1 MSKRKNL
8 SEEFKVED
16 TIQPVA
22 DPVMAQALKDE
33 AEKKDKLEKETKEAE
48 KIIDEINN
56 PDEKKFKIKGLS
68 EKLHLDEGFELDEE
82 ERFDLIHEL
91 YKAIE
96 AVCREW
102 AKNSPANYED
112 FEVAIDQA
120 AMRVTEALPDLW
132 ESYSKTNKGRIL
144 ENYNKQLKA
153 LGAQID
159 RAVEKKTLMEAHDK
173 LVAAFNNFKTIYKRR

>member
-8 SEEFKVED
+8 SEEFKIDD

-33 AEKKDKLEKETKEAE
+33 AEKEDKLEKETKEAE

-68 EKLHLDEGFELDEE
+68 EKLHLDEELDDNEMY
-82 ERFDLIHEL
+82 DLTHEL

-102 AKNSPANYED
+102 AKNSPADYED
-112 FEVAIDQA
+112 FELAIDEA
-120 AMRVTEALPDLW
+120 SMRVVESLPDLW
-132 ESYSKTNKGRIL
+132 ESYSNSSKGRIF
-144 ENYNKQLKA
+144 ENYGRQLSSLKT
-153 LGAQID
+153 QID

>member
-33 AEKKDKLEKETKEAE
+33 AEKEDKLEKETKEAE

-68 EKLHLDEGFELDEE
+68 EKLHLDEELDDNEMY
-82 ERFDLIHEL
+82 DLTHEL

-96 AVCREW
+96 AICRKW
-102 AKNSPANYED
+102 VKNSPANYED
-112 FEVAIDQA
+112 FEIAIDEA
-120 AMRVTEALPDLW
+120 ATKVVDSLPDLW
-132 ESYSKTNKGRIL
+132 ESYSNTSKGKIL

>member
-8 SEEFKVED
+8 SEEFKIDD

-33 AEKKDKLEKETKEAE
+33 AEKEDKLEKETKEAE

-68 EKLHLDEGFELDEE
+68 EKLHLDEELDEG
-82 ERFDLIHEL
+82 ERFDLVHEL

-112 FEVAIDQA
+112 FELAIDEA
-120 AMRVTEALPDLW
+120 ATKVVDSLPDLW
-132 ESYSKTNKGRIL
+132 ESYSNTNKGRIF
-144 ENYNKQLKA
+144 ENYNKQLIA
-153 LGAQID
+153 LENQIN
-159 RAVEKKTLMEAHDK
+159 RAVEKKTLMEAHEK
-173 LVAAFNNFKTIYKRR
+173 LVAAFRNFKVISRRR

>member
-1 MSKRKNL
+1 MSERKNL
-8 SEEFKVED
+8 SEEFKIAD

-33 AEKKDKLEKETKEAE
+33 AEKEDKLEKETKEAE

-68 EKLHLDEGFELDEE
+68 EKLHLDEELEEDEM
-82 ERFDLIHEL
+82 FDLVHEI
-91 YKAIE
+91 YRAIQL
-96 AVCREW
+96 VCRKW
-102 AKNSPANYED
+102 AKFTDVDYED
-112 FEVAIDQA
+112 FENAINEA
-120 AMRVTEALPDLW
+120 AMRVIEDEPDLW
-132 ESYSKTNKGRIL
+132 ESYNNSSKGRIF
-144 ENYNKQLKA
+144 ENYNRQLSSLKT
-153 LGAQID
+153 QID